1 MRKDK
6 PQKLNASEVLRLK
19 QLYLLTILHDY
30 FKKNKKGWHF
40 VNHNEIMNITS
51 FGFSKF
57 LSKVANSKEKE
68 GITLPKL
75 QKINF
80 DDNIDYSFIS
90 EMWPFGVPEFK
101 IGLTLNS
108 KFFLPTLS
116 FTFSMEG
123 YNHYIDYI
131 EIDITII
138 EMMNYDEDKIGE
150 YFDNLVHERMVN
162 EIRNIISSFV

>member
-30 FKKNKKGWHF
+30 FKKNKKDWHF

-80 DDNIDYSFIS
+80 DNNIDQPFIS
-90 EMWPFGVPEFK
+90 EIWPFGVPDFK
-101 IGLTLNS
+101 INLQLRS
-108 KFFLPTLS
+108 KHYEPEFS
-116 FTFSMEG
+116 FSFKG
-123 YNHYIDYI
+123 YHYYMKNVI
-131 EIDITII
+131 IDISII